1 MTKLIF
7 GAIAMLVFMTGCSN
21 AITEA
26 GQSSSSV
33 SSPPISAVETASP
46 QENAPKEQS
55 GNVSEGKSNMENGFM
70 LKLKATY
77 EGFQA
82 PTGIAV
88 DKDGNLYVS
97 NWSGSTVTKVDT
109 EGNHSVFADGLG
121 SPAGL
126 ALDDG
131 GNLYISDYSKDVI
144 YRVTPN
150 GEKSTFAQG
159 FHTPTGISFNQTG
172 DLLVTNRG
180 SNEIVKADA
189 SGKVELVANGMRTPV
204 GVVEDI
210 DGNLY
215 VTNYGGG
222 VIKITADGKT
232 STISDE
238 FGRPGVGIDINGQ
251 NIIFA
256 ADNGDGCVRTLAPD
270 GTTEIVVDNIGGCVA
285 VLVHADTLY
294 VGSWNDGA
302 IYAYSIKEAK

>member
-1 MTKLIF
+1 MMKLISLLMTVLF
-7 GAIAMLVFMTGCSN
+7 SMTGCSN
-21 AITEA
+21 ATTEA
-26 GQSSSSV
+26 GQSSPPPV
-33 SSPPISAVETASP
+33 SSPPVSAVETIS
-46 QENAPKEQS
+46 QNE
-55 GNVSEGKSNMENGFM
+55 NVSEGQGNMEIGIA
-70 LKLKATY
+70 LTLTATY

-109 EGNHSVFADGLG
+109 EGNHSVFADGMG

-126 ALDDG
+126 AFDET

-144 YRVTPN
+144 YRVTPD
-150 GEKSTFAQG
+150 GKKSTFAQG
-159 FHTPTGISFNQTG
+159 FHTPTGIAFNQSG
-172 DLLVTNRG
+172 ELLVTNRG
-180 SNEIVKADA
+180 SNEIVKVDT
-189 SGKVELVANGMRTPV
+189 SGKVELVADGMRTPV
-204 GVVEDI
+204 GGVEDL

-222 VIKITADGKT
+222 IIKVAADGTT

-238 FGRPGVGIDINGQ
+238 FGRPGVGIDTNDQ

-285 VLVHADTLY
+285 VLVHANTLY
-294 VGSWNDGA
+294 VGSWHDGA
-302 IYAYSIKEAK
+302 VYAYSIEAK